1 MPFSKLGLVDFM
13 QRVVDAVGYTEPTPI
28 QEEAIPLILEGKDL
42 IAQAQTGTGKT
53 AAFALPMLQL
63 LNEMSAKHRAGS
75 IRALVLAPTREL
87 AQQVAQA
94 FETYGNTMPRE
105 ICATAIIGGEAIE
118 EQLTRLHSGVEIIV
132 ATPGRLLELIRE
144 NHIRFDDLRFLVID
158 EADKL
163 LDLGFSEEID
173 CLLEALPKE
182 RQNLLF
188 SATYP
193 EKVMALT
200 EAVMENPI
208 RVTVEHETPT
218 VANIGQRVIEVNRET
233 RGALLRHLIRE
244 EGLTHLLVFV
254 ASQRAANNLA
264 AKLKRDG
271 IKAEAFHGGLDQEQ
285 RSFVLRQ
292 FKNRNINLLIAT
304 DIAARGIDIQHL
316 PVVVNYDLP
325 RSPTDYIHRIG
336 RTGRA
341 GATGMAISFI
351 GHENQAHFKLIEK
364 RAKLQLEREQ
374 VKGFELIGEA
384 PKKQKGAPPIK
395 GKRPSKKDKARATAK
410 TQQPIVSKPFSTFG
424 KNDPSAD

>member
-1 MPFSKLGLVDFM
+1 MPFSKLGLSDFM
-13 QRVVDAVGYTEPTPI
+13 QRVVDAEGFTEPTPI
-28 QEEAIPLILEGKDL
+28 QEAAISLILEGKDL

-63 LNEMSAKHRAGS
+63 LNDMSAKHRAGS

-94 FETYGNTMPRE
+94 FETYGSTMPRE
-105 ICATAIIGGEAIE
+105 IRTTAIIGGEAIE
-118 EQLTRLHSGVEIIV
+118 EQLTRLRSGVEVIV
-132 ATPGRLLELIRE
+132 ATPGRLLELIRK
-144 NHIRFDDLRFLVID
+144 NHIKFDDLRFLVID

-200 EAVMENPI
+200 KIVMENPI
-208 RVTVEHETPT
+208 RVTVENEPPT
-218 VANIGQRVIEVNRET
+218 VANIAQRVIEVNREN

-244 EGLTHLLVFV
+244 EELSHLLVFV

-264 AKLKRDG
+264 TKLKRDG
-271 IKAEAFHGGLDQEQ
+271 IKAAAFHGGLDQER

-341 GATGMAISFI
+341 GATGVAISFI

-364 RAKLQLEREQ
+364 RAELHLEREQ
-374 VKGFELIGEA
+374 VKGFELTGEA
-384 PKKQKGAPPIK
+384 PEKQKGAPPIK
-395 GKRPSKKDKARATAK
+395 GKRPSKKDKARAAAK
-410 TQQPIVSKPFSTFG
+410 TQQPTAPKPFSTFG
-424 KNDPSAD
+424 KNNPSND

>member
-1 MPFSKLGLVDFM
+1 MPFSKLGLSDFM

-28 QEEAIPLILEGKDL
+28 QEAAISLILEGNDL

-53 AAFALPMLQL
+53 AAFALPILQL
-63 LNEMSAKHRAGS
+63 LNDMGAKRRAGS
-75 IRALVLAPTREL
+75 IRALVLVPTREL

-94 FETYGNTMPRE
+94 FETYGSTMPRE
-105 ICATAIIGGEAIE
+105 IRTTAIIGGEAIE
-118 EQLTRLHSGVEIIV
+118 EQLTRLRSGVEVVV

-144 NHIRFDDLRFLVID
+144 NHIRFDELRFLVID

-200 EAVMENPI
+200 ETVMENPI
-208 RVTVEHETPT
+208 RVTVENETPT
-218 VANIGQRVIEVNRET
+218 VANIYQRVIEVNREN

-271 IKAEAFHGGLDQEQ
+271 IKADAFHGGLDQEQ
-285 RSFVLRQ
+285 RSLVLRQ
-292 FKNRNINLLIAT
+292 FKNRNLDLLIAT

-341 GATGMAISFI
+341 GATGVAISFI

-364 RAKLQLEREQ
+364 RAKLHLEREQ
-374 VKGFELIGEA
+374 VKGFELTGEA
-384 PKKQKGAPPIK
+384 PAKQKGTPPIK
-395 GKRPSKKDKARATAK
+395 GKRMSKKDKARAAAAK
-410 TQQPIVSKPFSTFG
+410 AQQPTPQNPSSSTPISK
-424 KNDPSAD
+424 D